1 MENKKILLKVMRRW
15 GNRVRNTEDFWQQ
28 WLRHDNV
35 QERIDIYNE
44 LRWWRV
50 GDIQMMLEFVCELWD
65 KVQKYEREHPE
76 KEKIKDLVE
85 AGEKFDVVEF
95 WMEK

>member
-1 MENKKILLKVMRRW
+1 MRRW
-15 GNRVRNTEDFWQQ
+15 GNRLHDTEDFWQQ